1 MAITLFGTASS
12 PADNGTA
19 AADPTIVTPPSSMQK
34 GDLVFMTAVARTS
47 SITPA
52 ISQAGGQTWT
62 SLNVRNQTFNS
73 ARSFWCVFNGT
84 WTANPSVS
92 FGATTNNSVRMLV
105 YRPNSGV
112 LATWSIDVAEV
123 SGVYAAPSTPFT
135 VTITGITTITAGA
148 LVLAGWTSADD
159 NTWESLTAG
168 WNAFTPS
175 QVRNLAG
182 SDTSITDAWMIKAS
196 PGSTANVAQNQVA
209 SAGDAGTKTI
219 IAFKEIAARL
229 KVIDEVEQHV
239 ESTIRLRGLL
249 RIINELLQPYRNII
263 KVLNETLQSV
273 ESTLKAKGFVKVVS
287 EQVQNVETM
296 IRKLATA
303 GNVIIKIINERLEPT
318 IRGAILKVINESV
331 SIIESRIRILTQGAT
346 ASIIRIISEVV
357 NAIEGPFQLVT
368 GLLKVI
374 NETTQLV
381 ETRLTKLATGLIK
394 VISEAV
400 SLVET
405 KLVNMGRP
413 LLEIIED
420 VIELVEA
427 VPIHT
432 AIAIIAKKSYA
443 AALRTAKRYTSWWIK
458 KR

>member
-1 MAITLFGTASS
+1 VAITLFGTASS
-12 PADNGTA
+12 PTDNGTA
-19 AADPTIVTPPSSMQK
+19 AADPTVITPPASMQK

-123 SGVYAAPSTPFT
+123 SGVYAAPGASPWT
-135 VTITGITTITAGA
+135 VTITGITTITNGA
-148 LVLAGWTSADD
+148 LVIAGWTSADD
-159 NTWESLTAG
+159 NTWGSLTAG
-168 WNAFTPS
+168 WNAFTPA

-182 SDTSITDAWMIKAS
+182 SDTSITHAWFIDAVA
-196 PGSTANVAQNQVA
+196 GATGNVAQNQATVG
-209 SAGDAGTKTI
+209 GDAGTRII
-219 IAFKEIAARL
+219 IAFLETANRL

-239 ESTIRLRGLL
+239 ESTLRLRGLL

-273 ESTLKAKGFVKVVS
+273 ESTLKAKGFVKVIS

-318 IRGAILKVINESV
+318 VRGAILKVINETTYIV
-331 SIIESRIRILTQGAT
+331 ENRIRILTQGAT
-346 ASIIRIISEVV
+346 SSIIRIISEVV
-357 NAIEGPFQLVT
+357 NVIEGPFQLVT
-368 GLLKVI
+368 GLLRVI

-381 ETRLTKLATGLIK
+381 ETRLTKLAAGLIK
-394 VISEAV
+394 VINEAV
-400 SLVET
+400 SLAET
-405 KLVNMGRP
+405 RLDHIGRP
-413 LLEIIED
+413 LLEIITD
-420 VIELVEA
+420 TLELVEG

-432 AIAIIAKKSYA
+432 AIALIAKKSYA
-443 AALRTAKRYTSWWIK
+443 AALRMKHKYWPWNK
-458 KR
+458 